1 MIEPT
6 KYPRD
11 DRTVKV
17 FPWSVMITHDMK
29 SFLEKSKFAPDS
41 VCCVLPAPRTIFSAV
56 IICVFFSI
64 ISNITIYYVYYH
76 HRQWKRVLGDGGDG
90 IRKYLL
96 HVFYLIRSLCVI
108 FGLWMASF
116 SLMLTIWY
124 YTSEICVI

>member
-41 VCCVLPAPRTIFSAV
+41 VSKGEIMKQNRLSAV

-76 HRQWKRVLGDGGDG
+76 HRQ
-90 IRKYLL
+90 
-96 HVFYLIRSLCVI
+96 
-108 FGLWMASF
+108 
-116 SLMLTIWY
+116 
-124 YTSEICVI
+124 